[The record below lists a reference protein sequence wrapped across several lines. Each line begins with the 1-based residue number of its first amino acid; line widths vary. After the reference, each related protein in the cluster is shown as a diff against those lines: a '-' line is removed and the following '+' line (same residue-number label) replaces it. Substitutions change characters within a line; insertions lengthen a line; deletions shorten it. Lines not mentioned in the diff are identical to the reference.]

1 MINDVERAIQDAIA
15 SNQDSKKI
23 NKAYLEFIKAN
34 FIVPVENYT
43 EASEPE
49 VLFLVEQDQPYL
61 PVFSN
66 MDAFDNWAKPIAD
79 KIQLLKLSG
88 VDLLK
93 GIEENVHIAFN
104 IGSPFY
110 KTFLPEEIA
119 RMKGMVL
126 KFFK

>member
-66 MDAFDNWAKPIAD
+66 MDA
-79 KIQLLKLSG
+79 LSG
-88 VDLLK
+88 
-93 GIEENVHIAFN
+93 A
-104 IGSPFY
+104 
-110 KTFLPEEIA
+110 
-119 RMKGMVL
+119 
-126 KFFK
+126 